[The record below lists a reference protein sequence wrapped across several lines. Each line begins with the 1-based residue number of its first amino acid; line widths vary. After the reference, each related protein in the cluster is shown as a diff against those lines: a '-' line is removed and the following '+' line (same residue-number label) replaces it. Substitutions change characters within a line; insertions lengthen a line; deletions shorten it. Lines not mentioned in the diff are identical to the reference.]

1 MAEKQGGER
10 GSGKVS
16 SHSVYT
22 SKEIP
27 PPRDEYWAARR
38 SVANA
43 LRALQEAVQT
53 TGLSTQDL
61 LSLSEGLN
69 AQFDTVPKEPRLFGR
84 KDWLAAKQYGGFG
97 VMHTEVTPIMGPCN
111 PLSPGLSVWFE
122 GDKVYGSV
130 NYGWMYE
137 GVDNIAHGGWVAAVF
152 DEFMGAA
159 QALSGKVGMTASL
172 TTRYHKPTPLNK
184 QLSLVAWLEEHDGR
198 KTIVKAE
205 MRDGETITASCD
217 ALFVLPGH
225 KNVSHVF
232 D

>member
-61 LSLSEGLN
+61 LSLSEGLT

>member
-1 MAEKQGGER
+1 MAEKQMSKGG
-10 GSGKVS
+10 SAKVS

-27 PPRDEYWAARR
+27 PPRDEYWSARR

-43 LRALQEAVQT
+43 LRAIQEAVQT
-53 TGLSTQDL
+53 TGLSTEAL
-61 LSLSEGLN
+61 LSLSEGLT
-69 AQFDTVPKEPRLFGR
+69 AQFDTLPKEPRLFGR

-130 NYGWMYE
+130 SYGWMYE

-159 QALSGKVGMTASL
+159 QALSGKVGMTATL

-184 QLSLVAWLEEHDGR
+184 PLTLEARLEESDGR
-198 KTIVKAE
+198 KTRVHAE
-205 MRDGETITASCD
+205 MKDGDTVTASCQ

-225 KNVSHVF
+225 KNVSQVF

>member
-1 MAEKQGGER
+1 MSK
-10 GSGKVS
+10 KVS
-16 SHSVYT
+16 SHSMYT

-53 TGLSTQDL
+53 TGLSTEEL
-61 LSLSEGLN
+61 LTLSASLK
-69 AQFDTVPKEPRLFGR
+69 AQHDTLPTEPRLFGR
-84 KDWLAAKQYGGFG
+84 KEWLAAKQYGGFG
-97 VMHTEVTPIMGPCN
+97 VMHTEVTPIMGGCN

-122 GDKVYGSV
+122 GDKVYGTV
-130 NYGWMYE
+130 TYGWMYE
-137 GVDNIAHGGWVAAVF
+137 GVDSIAHGGWVAAVF

-172 TTRYHKPTPLNK
+172 TTQYHKPTPLNK
-184 QLSLVAWLEEHDGR
+184 PLTLEARLEESDGR
-198 KTIVKAE
+198 KTRVHAE
-205 MRDGETITASCD
+205 MKDGDTVTASCQ

-225 KNVSHVF
+225 KNVSQVF